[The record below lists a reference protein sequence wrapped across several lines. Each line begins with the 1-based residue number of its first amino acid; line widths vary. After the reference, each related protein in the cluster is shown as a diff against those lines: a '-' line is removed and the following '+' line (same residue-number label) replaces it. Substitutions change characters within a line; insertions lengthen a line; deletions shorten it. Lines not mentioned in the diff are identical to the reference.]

1 MLQMRRSGGELI
13 RTARFKEES
22 GGSGC
27 GLLKVSTVPKF
38 DLNPPELR
46 GDVAVEGDLDAKLLH
61 PLSLLSSNPFGI
73 NSLLKRDLRVDK
85 IGKGVW
91 VRKTHVQ
98 A

>member
-1 MLQMRRSGGELI
+1 MLQIRRSGGELI

-61 PLSLLSSNPFGI
+61 PLSLLSKPWLGI
-73 NSLLKRDLRVDK
+73 KSLLEEVICLSHSLVTCKS
-85 IGKGVW
+85 GG
-91 VRKTHVQ
+91 
-98 A
+98 AG